1 MTILIIVIILAILVI
16 AVVSIYNKL
25 VRLRNTVK
33 SSWSDID
40 VQMKKRFDL
49 VPNLVETVKGYAAH
63 EKSVFEKV
71 TQARSMAMQATSPA
85 EMAKAENMLR
95 DTLKSLFAV
104 AEAYPDLKANANFL
118 QLQSQLHEL
127 ENSIESARRYY
138 NAVVRDFNTLI
149 ESFPSNLIASQFSFK
164 QEEFFQLE
172 APAEERKAP
181 EGHFFITLWSPGRP
195 GAFRFERPSWE
206 MPASFS
212 SSSCPSSSPRPRLL
226 RTSPSTRFVRISRS
240 IRIHR
245 LWSEKPSM
253 SPFTDRGTGFTGT
266 FRLDTGMTSAK
277 P

>member
-1 MTILIIVIILAILVI
+1 MTILIILIILAILVI

-25 VRLRNTVK
+25 VRLRNTVR

-63 EKSVFEKV
+63 EKSVFQKV

-118 QLQSQLHEL
+118 QLQSQLQEL

-172 APAEERKAP
+172 VPAEERKTP
-181 EGHFFITLWSPGRP
+181 KV
-195 GAFRFERPSWE
+195 AF
-206 MPASFS
+206 
-212 SSSCPSSSPRPRLL
+212 
-226 RTSPSTRFVRISRS
+226 
-240 IRIHR
+240 
-245 LWSEKPSM
+245 
-253 SPFTDRGTGFTGT
+253 
-266 FRLDTGMTSAK
+266 
-277 P
+277 